1 MKKLCIILLLLF
13 ALILSGCVTPPQSE
27 TGNEDTTP
35 NTTLDTSSDTGTNT
49 NSQVIDT
56 STQGGL
62 VEDTTPELP
71 SDPQPDTLDPVLEK
85 LDKALAES
93 ISGYESLTTLHDLII
108 IKEDG
113 SLTLGASLYKSKKG
127 TTYTSKLINSLDGDF
142 NSSITRTEIRT
153 LGDDFWEIDAIYDES
168 YYLPEGDGWR
178 RYNGSYLEESIFSF
192 IALGNL
198 RLSICDFTY
207 DSENDLYKS
216 TCIKGYSII
225 SNLEIKLNDT
235 HISYISYEC
244 DGTYRGA
251 KKEYH
256 TLTFYDIN
264 ETEITGI
271 KEYKDEILE
280 GDIEPLYYFEEEELA
295 TISRQTACFLA
306 EYHYR
311 NYLDKSPENILSLH
325 ALCLG
330 TGEYYTISLSGAKDT
345 PGPEDDAEEI
355 DLTYKITQE
364 GEILSHEVTDW
375 LPY

>member
-13 ALILSGCVTPPQSE
+13 SLILSGCVTPPQSE
-27 TGNEDTTP
+27 TGSEDTTS
-35 NTTLDTSSDTGTNT
+35 NTTLDTSTDTGTNT

-85 LDKALAES
+85 LDKALDES

-127 TTYTSKLINSLDGDF
+127 TTYTSNLINSLDGDF

-153 LGDDFWEIDAIYDES
+153 LGDDFWGIDAIYDES

-198 RLSICDFTY
+198 RLSISDFTY

-225 SNLEIKLNDT
+225 FNLEIKLNDT

-280 GDIEPLYYFEEEELA
+280 GDTEPLYYFEEEELA

-325 ALCLG
+325 ALYLG

-345 PGPEDDAEEI
+345 PGPQDDAEEI

>member
-13 ALILSGCVTPPQSE
+13 SLILSGCVTPPQSE

-35 NTTLDTSSDTGTNT
+35 NTTLDTS
-49 NSQVIDT
+49 
-56 STQGGL
+56 TQGGL

-71 SDPQPDTLDPVLEK
+71 SDPQPDTLAPVLEK

-113 SLTLGASLYKSKKG
+113 SLTLGASLYKSKKN
-127 TTYTSKLINSLDGDF
+127 TTYTSELVNSLDGDF
-142 NSSITRTEIRT
+142 NSSITRKEIRT
-153 LGDDFWEIDAIYDES
+153 LDDDFLGFDTIYGKS

-178 RYNGSYLEESIFSF
+178 RYDGSYLEESIFSF

-198 RLSICDFTY
+198 RLSISDFTY

-280 GDIEPLYYFEEEELA
+280 GDVEPLYYFEEEELA

-311 NYLDKSPENILSLH
+311 NYLDNSPENILSLH

-330 TGEYYTISLSGAKDT
+330 AGEYYTISLSGAKDT

-355 DLTYKITQE
+355 DLTYKITHE